1 MTILYSDGIANISI
15 RDSVTRI
22 DLFTVKPTQDG
33 NEKKETLE
41 ASGTLILPVSGFL
54 RLHEQMSKAISD
66 MQEKGLIKK
75 KDTDQV

>member
-1 MTILYSDGIANISI
+1 MYSS
-15 RDSVTRI
+15 
-22 DLFTVKPTQDG
+22 KDG

-75 KDTDQV
+75 KDPDKV